1 MILGSIIDSGITV
14 DELVA
19 GLDAMHVSG
28 YSLHS
33 QKTQRGGLE
42 GTHLEVILDSEGKK
56 KHQLQDFIALVE
68 KSDLSD
74 SVIER
79 SVAVFQRLAEAESLV
94 HGVPVEETHLH
105 ELGTLDTLVD
115 VVGSVLGLEMLGI
128 NDMYCSS
135 FPLGSGT
142 VKTEHG
148 VLPVPAPATAALFSL
163 ANAPVVPLSPDLPN
177 TGEMVTPPGAAI
189 LTVLAKFERSTFDV
203 KNIGYGLGT
212 RNPKQYPNA
221 MALWITESI
230 ATPSSQGLRLL
241 ETNIDDMSPE
251 ILGYVQ
257 EKLMEMGAR
266 DVWFTPIQ
274 MKKNRPA
281 VMLSLIVPGEIEG
294 EVVKLMMRETSTLG
308 IRVRDIARHEAERKV
323 KDIETSLGK
332 VVVKLKEFNGETI
345 AAMPEY
351 ESVKSLAAAKEMS
364 LTNVFKIV
372 QYEAE
377 EKFGLH

>member
-1 MILGSIIDSGITV
+1 
-14 DELVA
+14 
-19 GLDAMHVSG
+19 
-28 YSLHS
+28 
-33 QKTQRGGLE
+33 
-42 GTHLEVILDSEGKK
+42 
-56 KHQLQDFIALVE
+56 
-68 KSDLSD
+68 
-74 SVIER
+74 
-79 SVAVFQRLAEAESLV
+79 
-94 HGVPVEETHLH
+94 
-105 ELGTLDTLVD
+105 
-115 VVGSVLGLEMLGI
+115 
-128 NDMYCSS
+128 
-135 FPLGSGT
+135 
-142 VKTEHG
+142 
-148 VLPVPAPATAALFSL
+148 
-163 ANAPVVPLSPDLPN
+163 
-177 TGEMVTPPGAAI
+177 
-189 LTVLAKFERSTFDV
+189 
-203 KNIGYGLGT
+203 
-212 RNPKQYPNA
+212 
-221 MALWITESI
+221 
-230 ATPSSQGLRLL
+230 
-241 ETNIDDMSPE
+241 MSPE